1 MSVYNGFIDYWS
13 VELVLFILDIGNIK
27 YLSGLW
33 TVKGDPVLNH
43 IVDND
48 ADRKVCFRG
57 NSEYKNISRG
67 DPASP
72 IWVVTYTVTDPSA
85 SGRIQ
90 KVNAIV
96 FLTILSDPA
105 LTPWYFLY

>member
-1 MSVYNGFIDYWS
+1 MGTR
-13 VELVLFILDIGNIK
+13 L
-27 YLSGLW
+27 
-33 TVKGDPVLNH
+33 LNH

-48 ADRKVCFRG
+48 ADRKICFRG

-90 KVNAIV
+90 MVNAIV
-96 FLTILSDPA
+96 FLTILSDPV
-105 LTPWYFLY
+105 LIPPVYIYLYSLEYILQVSLSETRAAIFIVEST